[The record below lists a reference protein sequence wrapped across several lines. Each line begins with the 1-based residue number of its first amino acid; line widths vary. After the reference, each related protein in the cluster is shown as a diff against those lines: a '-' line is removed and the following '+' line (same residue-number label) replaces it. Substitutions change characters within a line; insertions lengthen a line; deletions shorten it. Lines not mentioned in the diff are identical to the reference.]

1 MIFSTLKII
10 SNYANYFQNQILKEI
25 TMTKVL
31 VAYYSQTGNT
41 EKVARAIFDALQ
53 CEKEIKAMDGN
64 IDVQGYE
71 LIFCG
76 FPVQAHSV
84 PIKASTFLKKL
95 VKDQKVAFFTTHG
108 SLRGGKFPQQA
119 LEDALGMT
127 KQTKVIGTFG
137 CRGKVKPEMI
147 DALVKQVEHEA
158 WIDEA
163 HSAHEHPTAADLH
176 DAADFAREMIKK
188 AQI

>member
-1 MIFSTLKII
+1 MK
-10 SNYANYFQNQILKEI
+10 
-25 TMTKVL
+25 KVL
-31 VAYYSQTGNT
+31 VIYYSQTGNT

-53 CEKEIKAMDGN
+53 CEKEIKAMDA
-64 IDVQGYE
+64 DVDVRGYE

-84 PIKASTFLKKL
+84 PVKASPFLKKL
-95 VKDQKVAFFTTHG
+95 AKDQKVAFFTTHG

-147 DALVKQVEHEA
+147 NALAKKLEHEA

-163 HSAHEHPTAADLH
+163 HNAHEHPTAADLR
-176 DAADFAREMIKK
+176 DAADFAQEIIKK